1 MQHPWLLPFLH
12 PLTTGAGAPN
22 IQLTLPPPVGHHHHP
37 HQVHPHHHHHHVH
50 HPHHQMASNAMAGLS
65 LQPMLAAPSGA
76 LLLPALQQN
85 AAAAVAA
92 FAAAAAAAAAA
103 ASQHQQQQAPGTTS
117 AVFTMAGSP
126 VIMSPFQP
134 RTRLKVASGVY

>member
-1 MQHPWLLPFLH
+1 
-12 PLTTGAGAPN
+12 
-22 IQLTLPPPVGHHHHP
+22 
-37 HQVHPHHHHHHVH
+37 
-50 HPHHQMASNAMAGLS
+50 
-65 LQPMLAAPSGA
+65 
-76 LLLPALQQN
+76 LQQN

-103 ASQHQQQQAPGTTS
+103 ASQHQQQPAPGATS

-134 RTRLKVASGVY
+134 RTRLKVASRGLLVGSIMFCFILYFFLVWGCM